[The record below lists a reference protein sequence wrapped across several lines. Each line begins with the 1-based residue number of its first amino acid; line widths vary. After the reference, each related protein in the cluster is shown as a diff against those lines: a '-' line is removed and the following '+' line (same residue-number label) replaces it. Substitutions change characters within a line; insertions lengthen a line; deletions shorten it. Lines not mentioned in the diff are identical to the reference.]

1 MDNENRDLSAIH
13 PNMKKVVSLESFV
26 FIGLFIAFFGWIG
39 SQMGIV
45 NMLNTMM
52 NTAFDLLINTCF
64 YIMAIAVLAG
74 AIAALF
80 TEFGVVAIMNKIL
93 SPLMKPV

>member
-39 SQMGIV
+39 SQMGVV

-64 YIMAIAVLAG
+64 SLVKRRDN
-74 AIAALF
+74 
-80 TEFGVVAIMNKIL
+80 T
-93 SPLMKPV
+93 